1 MKYVLKTPD
10 LGEGTTQAEIV
21 EWRVKVGDFVREDQ
35 PIADLMTD
43 KATVE
48 VSSPVHGTIVALRGA
63 PGETMAVGAELVV
76 FDVAGDEAI
85 EEGAKRDGAPSAA
98 PQRDRGPPPAQANP
112 GGAPPPAASSS
123 VRAASSL
130 SLQSPQA
137 IATRTSG
144 EKPIASPA
152 VRRRA
157 AELGIALAFVPG
169 AGPGGRIGQD
179 DLDAFIAAKGAT
191 ASDGANHAQ
200 RDDGFEEIKIIGLRR
215 KIAERMQDAKRRI
228 PHIAY
233 VEELDVTAV
242 EDLRQHL
249 NEQYGASRTK
259 LSLLPFLMRAMIKS
273 IAKFPQVNAHFDD
286 AAGVVR
292 RRRAIHIGIATQ
304 TPAGL
309 TVPVVRHAEAL
320 DIWACAREVA
330 RLAQAAREAK
340 ASREELTGSTITISS
355 LGALGGIVSTPV
367 INSPEVAIVGVNK
380 IVERPVVIGG
390 QIVVRKM
397 MNLSSSFDHRIIDG
411 WDAASFI
418 QEVKIGMEQPAL
430 LFIQEPR

>member
-144 EKPIASPA
+144 ERPIASPA

-242 EDLRQHL
+242 EDLRRHL

-430 LFIQEPR
+430 LFMQEPR

>member
-1 MKYVLKTPD
+1 MKYVFKTPD

-63 PGETMAVGAELVV
+63 PGEAMAVGSELVV
-76 FDVAGDEAI
+76 FDIAGDAPA
-85 EEGAKRDGAPSAA
+85 EEGATRDDRPATASAHDEIPPSA
-98 PQRDRGPPPAQANP
+98 QMRD
-112 GGAPPPAASSS
+112 APPPVAPVIERPKPSPTP
-123 VRAASSL
+123 
-130 SLQSPQA
+130 QSAQGF
-137 IATRTSG
+137 ATRTPG
-144 EKPIASPA
+144 EKPVASPA
-152 VRRRA
+152 VRRQA

-169 AGPGGRIGQD
+169 SGPGGRILRD
-179 DLDAFIAAKGAT
+179 DLDAFVAAKGVAADNG
-191 ASDGANHAQ
+191 ASSTRRNNSV
-200 RDDGFEEIKIIGLRR
+200 EEIKIIGLRR

-233 VEELDVTAV
+233 VEEIDVTAL
-242 EDLRQHL
+242 EDFREHL
-249 NEQYGASRTK
+249 NARHAAERGK
-259 LSLLPFLMRAMIKS
+259 LSLLPFLMRAMVRAL
-273 IAKFPQVNAHFDD
+273 AKFPQVNAHFDD
-286 AAGVVR
+286 AAGIVR
-292 RRRAIHIGIATQ
+292 RYGAVHIGIATQ

-309 TVPVVRHAEAL
+309 VVPVVCHAEAL
-320 DIWACAREVA
+320 DIWESAREIA
-330 RLAQAAREAK
+330 RLASTARDGK
-340 ASREELTGSTITISS
+340 VTREELTGSTITISS

-380 IVERPVVIGG
+380 IVDRPVVLRG

-418 QEVKIGMEQPAL
+418 QEIKAGLEQPAL
-430 LFIQEPR
+430 LFMPEPR

>member
-85 EEGAKRDGAPSAA
+85 EEGAKRDGAPSVA

-112 GGAPPPAASSS
+112 GGAPPLAASSS

-340 ASREELTGSTITISS
+340 ASRGELTGSTITISS

-430 LFIQEPR
+430 LFMQEPR

>member
-21 EWRVKVGDFVREDQ
+21 AWRVKVGDFVREDQ

-76 FDVAGDEAI
+76 FDVAGERPAQEDPTADSGPRVSSKRI
-85 EEGAKRDGAPSAA
+85 ERAPAA
-98 PQRDRGPPPAQANP
+98 PAAQPA
-112 GGAPPPAASSS
+112 PAAAEPARESAGPDSEP
-123 VRAASSL
+123 RLYAF
-130 SLQSPQA
+130 
-137 IATRTSG
+137 ATRTTG
-144 EKPIASPA
+144 EKPTASPA

-157 AELGIALAFVPG
+157 AELGVALAFVPG
-169 AGPGGRIGQD
+169 SGPGGRISHD
-179 DLDAFIAAKGAT
+179 DLEQFVTAKGAS
-191 ASDGANHAQ
+191 AGNVRPR
-200 RDDGFEEIKIIGLRR
+200 RDDSVEEIKIIGLRR

-242 EDLRQHL
+242 DELREHL
-249 NEQYGASRTK
+249 NANRSAARPK
-259 LSLLPFLMRAMIKS
+259 LSLLPFLMRAMVRS
-273 IAKFPQVNAHFDD
+273 IARFPAINAHFDD
-286 AAGVVR
+286 AAGIVR
-292 RRRAIHIGIATQ
+292 RHRAVHIGVATQ
-304 TPAGL
+304 TPTGL
-309 TVPVVRHAEAL
+309 VVPVVRHAETL
-320 DIWACAREVA
+320 DLWECAEEVA
-330 RLAQAAREAK
+330 RLAEAAREAK
-340 ASREELTGSTITISS
+340 ATRDELTGSTITLSS

-367 INSPEVAIVGVNK
+367 INSPEVAIIGVNK
-380 IVERPVVIGG
+380 IVERPVILRG

-418 QEVKIGMEQPAL
+418 QDIKAGLEQPAL
-430 LFIQEPR
+430 LFMRDRP

>member
-1 MKYVLKTPD
+1 MKYIFKTPD
-10 LGEGTTQAEIV
+10 LGEGTTEAEIV
-21 EWRVKVGDFVREDQ
+21 EWRVRIGDFVREDQ

-63 PGETMAVGAELVV
+63 PGETMAVGSELVV
-76 FDVAGDEAI
+76 FEIAGDGAREEKATKESEAPA
-85 EEGAKRDGAPSAA
+85 ELGSEQTAA
-98 PQRDRGPPPAQANP
+98 LVLAPAQA
-112 GGAPPPAASSS
+112 APPSRKNLAPAKPSSAPAA
-123 VRAASSL
+123 
-130 SLQSPQA
+130 PGF
-137 IATRTSG
+137 ATRTPG
-144 EKPIASPA
+144 EKPVASPA
-152 VRRRA
+152 VRHRA
-157 AELGIALAFVPG
+157 AELGVALAFVPG
-169 AGPGGRIGQD
+169 SGPAGRIVQE
-179 DLDAFIAAKGAT
+179 DLDAFVASRGAS
-191 ASDGANHAQ
+191 AGPSANRA
-200 RDDGFEEIKIIGLRR
+200 RDDSVEEIKIIGLRR

-233 VEELDVTAV
+233 VEELDVTTL

-249 NEQYGASRTK
+249 NAQHGATQPK
-259 LSLLPFLMRAMIKS
+259 LSLLPFLMRAMVRS

-286 AAGVVR
+286 AAEVVR
-292 RRRAIHIGIATQ
+292 RHRAVHVGIATQ

-309 TVPVVRHAEAL
+309 VVPVVRHVEAL
-320 DIWACAREVA
+320 DIWQCAAEVA
-330 RLAQAAREAK
+330 RLADAAREAK

-380 IVERPVVIGG
+380 IVERPVVLRG

-397 MNLSSSFDHRIIDG
+397 MNLSSSFDHRIVDG

-418 QEVKIGMEQPAL
+418 QEIKVCLEQPAL
-430 LFIQEPR
+430 LFVDAPQ

>member
-1 MKYVLKTPD
+1 MKYVFKTPD

-21 EWRVKVGDFVREDQ
+21 EWRVKIGDVVREDE

-48 VSSPVHGTIVALRGA
+48 ISSPVHGTIVALHGA
-63 PGETMAVGAELVV
+63 PGETMAVGSELVV
-76 FDVAGDEAI
+76 FDIAGDAPAEDSAKSDAPATAPEAP
-85 EEGAKRDGAPSAA
+85 PSAEA
-98 PQRDRGPPPAQANP
+98 KD
-112 GGAPPPAASSS
+112 APPPAAP
-123 VRAASSL
+123 VIERPKPSL
-130 SLQSPQA
+130 TANSAQA
-137 IATRTSG
+137 FATRTPG
-144 EKPIASPA
+144 EKPVASPA
-152 VRRRA
+152 VRHRA

-169 AGPGGRIGQD
+169 SGPGGRILQD
-179 DLDAFIAAKGAT
+179 DLDAFVAAKGDT
-191 ASDGANHAQ
+191 ANNGASAAR
-200 RDDGFEEIKIIGLRR
+200 RDDSVEEIKIIGLRR

-233 VEELDVTAV
+233 VEELDVTAL
-242 EDLRQHL
+242 EDFREHL
-249 NEQYGASRTK
+249 NARHAATRGK
-259 LSLLPFLMRAMIKS
+259 LSLLPFLMRAMVRS
-273 IAKFPQVNAHFDD
+273 LAKFPQVNAHFDD
-286 AAGVVR
+286 AAGIVR
-292 RRRAIHIGIATQ
+292 RYGAVHIGVATQ

-309 TVPVVRHAEAL
+309 VVPVVRHAEAL
-320 DIWACAREVA
+320 DIWESARDLA
-330 RLAQAAREAK
+330 RLANAARDGK

-380 IVERPVVIGG
+380 IVERPVVLRG

-418 QEVKIGMEQPAL
+418 QEIKAGLEQPAL
-430 LFIQEPR
+430 LFMPEPR